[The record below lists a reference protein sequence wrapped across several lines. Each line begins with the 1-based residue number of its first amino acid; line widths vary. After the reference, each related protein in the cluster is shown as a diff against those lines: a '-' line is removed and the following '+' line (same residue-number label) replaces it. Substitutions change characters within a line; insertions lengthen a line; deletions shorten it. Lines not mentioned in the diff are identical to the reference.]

1 MNIVLAAVALG
12 LGVLLTTQV
21 GSNTML
27 GKSLANPYIPAV
39 INMAVGFVLTCG
51 LLLIVH
57 KPWPDRAMLQQAP
70 WWTWLAGGL
79 LGTIYL
85 TGNILLAPKL
95 GAAALVG
102 LVVTGQLVFAVLV
115 DHYGWLGFE
124 QHSASFLRITGCL
137 LMVAGLT
144 LIAKF

>member
-1 MNIVLAAVALG
+1 MNLLLVALA
-12 LGVLLTTQV
+12 LACGVVLTTQI

-27 GKSLANPYIPAV
+27 SKALDNPYIPAA
-39 INMAVGFVLTCG
+39 INMMVGLVMTS
-51 LLLIVH
+51 LLLLAVH
-57 KPWPDRAMLQQAP
+57 KPWPLAAEVRTAP
-70 WWTWLAGGL
+70 WWTWLAGGF

-102 LVVTGQLVFAVLV
+102 LVVTGQLLFAVLA

-124 QHSASFLRITGCL
+124 QHSATLWRSLGCL
-137 LMVAGLT
+137 LMVGGVA
-144 LIAKF
+144 LIAKS